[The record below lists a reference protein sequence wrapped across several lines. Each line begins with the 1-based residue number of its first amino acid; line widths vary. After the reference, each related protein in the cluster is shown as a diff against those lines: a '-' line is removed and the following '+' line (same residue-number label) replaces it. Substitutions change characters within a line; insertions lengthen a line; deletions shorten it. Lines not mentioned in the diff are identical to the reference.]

1 METVDRISFVGSTKE
16 IACAKP
22 EDLTAVEGVS
32 EALAQ
37 RIYDFFHGV

>member
-1 METVDRISFVGSTKE
+1 MAR
-16 IACAKP
+16 AKP

-37 RIYDFFHGV
+37 RIYDYFHGS